1 MLQTMRDS
9 LQGII
14 AYCIVGVIIVIF
26 AMFGVEALVQGK
38 SVHRDAIATVN
49 GKDVT
54 EIDVRRGMEIRKQ
67 QLAAMMGG
75 KVDPQFLTDEFLR
88 KPVEEGLVRR
98 RLLESVVE
106 KNHLQVSSNVLDKQI
121 VSDKNFQQD
130 GKFDKQHYT
139 YLLGMNCF
147 TPASYRDEFAKEYM
161 LNQFQD
167 SFLHTGFVTDKEA
180 DELARLQMEKRSF
193 EYLQLPLAKAL
204 SATTAS
210 EDEIKGYYDK
220 HKDQF
225 LSEDKVSVDYVEL
238 NRDLLSLGMQ
248 VKAEDVQKQYDAE
261 VQAAKNKVTRH
272 AAHILV
278 EEKPD
283 GSHQAILKEIQQRL
297 AKGDDFAVLAKQYS
311 ADTGSAQQGGD
322 VGETSGDS
330 FVPEFEAALQKLS
343 VGQVSEPVKTKFG
356 YHIIKL
362 LDQKQP
368 RNETLEASRTRIEA
382 DIRKQQAAELYADKL
397 DVMRD
402 ASQGGAALADVVAK
416 LALITPLLVQHSD
429 AITQRGAMMLFR
441 SKPVADAL
449 FADGMQAGKSTD
461 VMERGEGDAVLLHLT
476 DRKPPVIQSLE
487 QVHAQVDELVRKEK
501 AAATLATRI
510 QVLQTRLLAGE
521 SLEKLAKEDQVEWKN
536 LPDKGRED
544 NAVNVDILKKVFAMP
559 APQTAHVASDT
570 LVLPSGDMVL
580 LHLLAVQT
588 PTATQLTDEQKAKNR
603 DQLESSTASHEFAA
617 LENMLEAQARIVRKQ
632 SAAASH

>member
-26 AMFGVEALVQGK
+26 ALFGVEALVQGK
-38 SVHRDAIATVN
+38 AVHRDAIITVN

-54 EIDVRRGMEIRKQ
+54 ELDIRRGMEMRKQ

-88 KPVEEGLVRR
+88 KPVEDGLVRR

-106 KNHLQVSSNVLDKQI
+106 ENHLQVSSNVIDKQI

-139 YLLGMNCF
+139 YLLGMNGF
-147 TPASYRDEFAKEYM
+147 TPATYRDELTKEYL

-167 SFLHTGFVTDKEA
+167 GFLHTGFVTGKEA
-180 DELARLQMEKRSF
+180 DELARLQLEKRSF
-193 EYLQLPLAKAL
+193 EYLQLPLAKTL
-204 SATTAS
+204 TATTAS
-210 EDEIKGYYDK
+210 EDEIKAYYDK

-238 NRDLLSLGMQ
+238 NRDLLSSGMQ

-261 VQAAKNKVTRH
+261 IQAAKNKVTRH

-283 GSHQAILKEIQQRL
+283 GSQQAILKEIQQRL
-297 AKGDDFAVLAKQYS
+297 AKGEDFAALAKQYS
-311 ADTGSAQQGGD
+311 ADAGSAQQGGD
-322 VGETSGDS
+322 VGETTGDS
-330 FVPEFEAALQKLS
+330 FVPEFEAVLQKLS

-368 RNETLEASRTRIEA
+368 KIETLEASRARLET

-397 DVMRD
+397 EVMRD
-402 ASQGGAALADVVAK
+402 VGQGEAALADVVAK
-416 LALITPLLVQHSD
+416 LALATPLPVQHRD
-429 AITQRGAMMLFR
+429 AISRREAMMMFR
-441 SKPVADAL
+441 GKSVADAI
-449 FADGMQAGKSTD
+449 FADGMEAGKLTD
-461 VMERGEGDAVLLHLT
+461 VIEPEQGRAVLLRVT
-476 DRKPPVIQSLE
+476 DRKHPVIQSLE

-501 AAATLATRI
+501 GAATLATRI
-510 QVLQTRLLAGE
+510 QALQTRLLAGE
-521 SLEKLAKEDQVEWKN
+521 SLEKLAKEDQLEWKN
-536 LPDKGRED
+536 LPDKGREESS
-544 NAVNVDILKKVFAMP
+544 VNVDILKKVFAMP
-559 APQTAHVASDT
+559 APEAAHVASDT
-570 LVLPSGDMVL
+570 LALASGDTVL
-580 LHLLAVQT
+580 VHLLAVQT
-588 PTATQLTDEQKAKNR
+588 PTVAQLTDEQKAKTR

-617 LENMLEAQARIVRKQ
+617 LENMLEAQARIIRKQ
-632 SAAASH
+632 TAASH